1 MANNNEITFKDV
13 FGDSIYDK
21 PIYPCWSIRVADG
34 DFERF
39 ELGQEEEIITELNN
53 IKKNINDY
61 AEYSDYEEEE
71 GIKIV
76 LYYEVSESCIKHYYE
91 TTIKI

>member
-1 MANNNEITFKDV
+1 MANNNEITYEDV
-13 FGDSIYDK
+13 FGGSIYDK

-39 ELGQEEEIITELNN
+39 ELGQEEEIIAELNN

-61 AEYSDYEEEE
+61 VINDEEEIE
-71 GIKIV
+71 IV
-76 LYYEVSESCIKHYYE
+76 LYYEVSESDIERHYE